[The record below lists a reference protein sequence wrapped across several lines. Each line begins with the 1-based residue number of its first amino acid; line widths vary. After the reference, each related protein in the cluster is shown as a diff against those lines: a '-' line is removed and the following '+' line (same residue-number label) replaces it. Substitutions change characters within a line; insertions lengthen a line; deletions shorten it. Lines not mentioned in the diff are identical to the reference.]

1 METVGVYLKKE
12 REAKAISLG
21 EVARLTKISKFY
33 LDFIEK
39 DEFEKL
45 PQGPYIKGYISSYSE
60 QIGSDV
66 DEALKLYDA
75 LNKKEDL
82 TATVNPEDWKTAE
95 SPFSVDNGQMDECE
109 KAPIANPT
117 DSTFSIRRTPLHGSI
132 ALLVVVIAIFA
143 GFGFY
148 HLFLFEEKT
157 PVVGDTTPTPKQAID
172 DTAPSVTTTRHR
184 TETAEITLSDQ
195 PKEKISLQQE
205 SNNIDKTAVLTT
217 HSPQVLLPEDETD
230 TTGSPEEVRSKAP
243 VGHPLL
249 ADIAGIKK
257 PAEQPATADLTVLK
271 AHICANVEDR
281 VPVGIA
287 TTFPSA
293 TQRVYVWSQV
303 KAEEIPTEIRHIY
316 YFNDKKISEVT
327 LKIRS
332 HLWRTW
338 SYKTLPGGK
347 HQGRWRV
354 DIAAADGTVLEKL
367 HFETKSNRL

>member
-75 LNKKEDL
+75 LNKKENL
-82 TATVNPEDWKTAE
+82 TETVNPDDWKTEE
-95 SPFSVDNGQMDECE
+95 SPLPVDNEQMGEHA
-109 KAPIANPT
+109 KTPIPNPT
-117 DSTFSIRRTPLHGSI
+117 DSTFSIRRTSFYGSI
-132 ALLVVVIAIFA
+132 ALLVVVIAILA

-157 PVVGDTTPTPKQAID
+157 PVLAGTTPTPIQAPD
-172 DTAPSVTTTRHR
+172 DTPPSVIATSHQ
-184 TETAEITLSDQ
+184 TESAAMALSNQ
-195 PKEKISLQQE
+195 PQEKIGHQRE
-205 SNNIDKTAVLTT
+205 SRFDKTDALIT
-217 HSPQVLLPEDETD
+217 HSPQGPLLEKVTD
-230 TTGSPEEVRSKAP
+230 TPGSLEKVRSKAP
-243 VGHPLL
+243 EEHTHL
-249 ADIAGIKK
+249 ADIAVNTI
-257 PAEQPATADLTVLK
+257 PAEQLPSADLTVLK
-271 AHICANVEDR
+271 AHICSNIKDR
-281 VPVGIA
+281 IPAGIA
-287 TTFPSA
+287 TTFPSS
-293 TQRVYVWSQV
+293 TQRVYVWNQI
-303 KAEEIPTEIRHIY
+303 KAEKIPTEIRHIY

-327 LKIRS
+327 LKVRS
-332 HLWRTW
+332 NLWRTW

-354 DIAAADGTVLEKL
+354 DIAAADGTVLERL
-367 HFETKSNRL
+367 HFEINSNRL